1 MLANVFPKG
10 RANRLRFYAGF
21 LIRPRW
27 SGPASKAFDEA
38 VTEGAQPIPWY
49 LSSRYTCS
57 PSGGAVEVDGGRPES
72 GPLHAESSRDRPTWR
87 PIARSDRK
95 PGLEDLAGR
104 IRGLTIWT
112 ILQRA
117 LQQDPLSGRSYPC
130 VLPVRLPRLPCS
142 AVKNSLIF
150 FQLGKDGMDE
160 AKCFAPVR
168 LGFERPLGQR
178 LPVNLPV
185 SSEFRGRPVRY
196 GLLPQPASQVSAT
209 RFPGAAETSTFQR
222 VWLIPASLCGPV
234 HRLWASK
241 EPVMSRQSQGVIF
254 NFRFGMPETG
264 SKATETEQRS

>member
-1 MLANVFPKG
+1 MVRARLQGVRRGSHRRRSADTLVFVFSVH
-10 RANRLRFYAGF
+10 LF
-21 LIRPRW
+21 
-27 SGPASKAFDEA
+27 AF
-38 VTEGAQPIPWY
+38 
-49 LSSRYTCS
+49 R
-57 PSGGAVEVDGGRPES
+57 GAVEVDGGRPES

-104 IRGLTIWT
+104 IRGLTIWA

-117 LQQDPLSGRSYPC
+117 LQQDPISGRSYPC

-196 GLLPQPASQVSAT
+196 GLLPQPAIPGFDAAVRANSEKAANLGPFRDYRDT
-209 RFPGAAETSTFQR
+209 RDRPS
-222 VWLIPASLCGPV
+222 S
-234 HRLWASK
+234 
-241 EPVMSRQSQGVIF
+241 
-254 NFRFGMPETG
+254 
-264 SKATETEQRS
+264 